1 MYMGFS
7 IAQICISIL
16 LVVSVLL
23 QAQGTGLG
31 GAWAQGGETF
41 HTRRGL
47 EKVVFVA
54 TIVLVGLFSV
64 NSIVLLTLAR
74 S

>member
-1 MYMGFS
+1 MYTWFA
-7 IAQICISIL
+7 IAQVIISIL
-16 LVVSVLL
+16 LVVCILL

-41 HTRRGL
+41 HTRRGI
-47 EKVVFVA
+47 EKVIFVA
-54 TIVLVGLFSV
+54 TIVLVSLFAA
-64 NSIVLLTLAR
+64 NSIALLLFAR

>member
-1 MYMGFS
+1 MGLS

-16 LVVSVLL
+16 LVVSILL

-41 HTRRGL
+41 HTRRGI
-47 EKVVFVA
+47 EKVVFIA
-54 TIVLVGLFSV
+54 TIVLASLFAI
-64 NSIVLLTLAR
+64 NSVLLLAFAR
-74 S
+74 

>member
-1 MYMGFS
+1 MGFS
-7 IAQICISIL
+7 IAQICISVL
-16 LVVSVLL
+16 LVASVLL

-47 EKVVFVA
+47 EKVVFIA
-54 TIVLVGLFSV
+54 TIVLVGLFSI
-64 NSIVLLTLAR
+64 NSIILLTLAR

>member
-1 MYMGFS
+1 MGLS

-16 LVVSVLL
+16 LVISILL

-41 HTRRGL
+41 HTRRGI
-47 EKVVFVA
+47 EKVVFIA
-54 TIVLVGLFSV
+54 TIVLASLFAI
-64 NSIVLLTLAR
+64 NSVLLLALAR
-74 S
+74 